1 MAERAR
7 TIFSAL
13 GKKQIT
19 LTCENCVISM
29 RDIKYSINSFQNIKN
44 MDKFYRLNDKVDD
57 EDVYQNIIAMIASSF
72 KRKRT
77 ANNHYE
83 ITFYIL
89 QDEFSGS
96 TRVTYISESQEQ
108 ELRLQKL
115 YNPVGTIVFM
125 NRISVCNDGLELF
138 NDDEMAVVA
147 MRPNVYQ
154 VEQFLK
160 VKFPILVEIH
170 ENKII
175 FSRAF
180 LWHNNRGII
189 IIVA

>member
-1 MAERAR
+1 
-7 TIFSAL
+7 
-13 GKKQIT
+13 
-19 LTCENCVISM
+19 
-29 RDIKYSINSFQNIKN
+29 
-44 MDKFYRLNDKVDD
+44 MDKFYRLNDKVND
-57 EDVYQNIIAMIASSF
+57 ENVYQNLIAMIVSGF

-77 ANNHYE
+77 ANDHYE
-83 ITFYIL
+83 ISFYIL

-96 TRVTYISESQEQ
+96 TRVTYVSESQEQ

-125 NRISVCNDGLELF
+125 NRISVFNDGLELF

-160 VKFPILVEIH
+160 VKSPLLLQFT
-170 ENKII
+170 KK
-175 FSRAF
+175 
-180 LWHNNRGII
+180 
-189 IIVA
+189 